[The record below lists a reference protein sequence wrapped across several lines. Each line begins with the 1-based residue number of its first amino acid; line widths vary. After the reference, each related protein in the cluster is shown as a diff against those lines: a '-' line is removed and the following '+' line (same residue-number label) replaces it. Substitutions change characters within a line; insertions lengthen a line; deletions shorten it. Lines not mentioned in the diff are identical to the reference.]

1 MISLIL
7 SIIGTFTVL
16 AAIAWLVS
24 ILISLAKE
32 TMPIGKM
39 ESDILK
45 LQMEVA
51 YLYQLRRKE
60 SHKLKPEG
68 NPNDAG
74 NIQSN

>member
-1 MISLIL
+1 
-7 SIIGTFTVL
+7 
-16 AAIAWLVS
+16 
-24 ILISLAKE
+24 
-32 TMPIGKM
+32 MPIGKM